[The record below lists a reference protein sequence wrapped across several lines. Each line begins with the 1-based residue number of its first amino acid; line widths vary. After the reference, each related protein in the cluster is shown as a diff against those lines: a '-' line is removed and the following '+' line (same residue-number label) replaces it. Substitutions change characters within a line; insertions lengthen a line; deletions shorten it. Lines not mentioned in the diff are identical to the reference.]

1 MYTPNFFIEEPEAFM
16 VYFSLADYEQF
27 DDGHVLPHSLLVLD
41 DDEDEDENGQLGGKE
56 DATGFRFYVDP
67 YTDELGGV
75 YTFTINIESDIVVYE
90 P

>member
-1 MYTPNFFIEEPEAFM
+1 M
-16 VYFSLADYEQF
+16 VYIRLDDYEQF

-41 DDEDEDENGQLGGKE
+41 DDEDGQLGGKE

-67 YTDELGGV
+67 YSNELGGV